1 MSVTHY
7 PEIHTAVV
15 HGFGVTGRAMAKALR
30 AHGVMVVAFDDSV
43 TDEMVSDAIRYDV
56 RLERNVDANKLRE
69 LLAVADVYL
78 PSPGVPE
85 THRAFSIA
93 AEMSVP
99 IESEFDLAA
108 RWDSRPI
115 VAVTGTDGKTTV
127 TTLIAAMLRES
138 GIDAVECGNL
148 ELPLV
153 EAINESRTQV
163 FVVEASSF
171 RLAST
176 RLFRPAVA
184 VWLNFAPD
192 HLDAHESMET
202 YEQAKARIWRDLD
215 GDYGVVVANA
225 DEPIVMRN
233 VPEGVPCVTF
243 GLSQAS
249 DARCEQGALVLA
261 DGTSLVDIDQ
271 LPRRFPHDLANAL
284 AASTAAQLVG
294 ATIEGMRTAL
304 RSFTGLPHRVQYVGT
319 LNGSK
324 WYDDSKATTP
334 HAVVSAVQSFSSV
347 ILLAGGRNKGLDL
360 RVLNEA
366 VPPVRAVVAIG
377 ESADEIAHAFAGHC
391 EVRLAKKSMAEAVR
405 IAAEL
410 ATAGDAVLLSPGC
423 ASFDWY
429 RSYAERGDDFV
440 ACAQQIDGF
449 SLGVIR

>member
-1 MSVTHY
+1 MSVAHY

-30 AHGVMVVAFDDSV
+30 AHGVMVVAFDDAV
-43 TDEMVSDAIRYDV
+43 TDEMISDAIRYDV

-78 PSPGVPE
+78 PSPGIPE

-99 IESEFDLAA
+99 IESEFDLAS
-108 RWDSRPI
+108 RWDDRPI

-215 GDYGVVVANA
+215 ADYGVVVANA

-233 VPEGVPCVTF
+233 IPAGVRCLTF
-243 GLSQAS
+243 GLREPS
-249 DARCEQGALVLA
+249 DARCEGDALVLA
-261 DGTSLVDIDQ
+261 DGTSLVAIDQ

-304 RSFTGLPHRVQYVGT
+304 RSFTGLPHRVQYVGS

-347 ILLAGGRNKGLDL
+347 VLLAGGRNKGLDL
-360 RVLNEA
+360 RELNQT

-377 ESADEIAHAFAGHC
+377 ESADEIAHAFAGRC
-391 EVRLAKKSMAEAVR
+391 EVRLAKSSMAEAVR

-410 ATAGDAVLLSPGC
+410 ANAGDAVLLSPGC

-429 RSYAERGDDFV
+429 SSYAERGDDFV

>member
-1 MSVTHY
+1 MSLATY

-15 HGFGVTGRAMAKALR
+15 HGFGITGRAMAKALR
-30 AHGVMVVAFDDSV
+30 AHGVMVVAFDDQV
-43 TDEMVSDAIRYDV
+43 TDEMVSDAIRFDV

-78 PSPGVPE
+78 PSPGIPE

-93 AEMSVP
+93 SDMGVP

-108 RWDSRPI
+108 RWDDRPI

-127 TTLIAAMLRES
+127 TTLIASMLRNS
-138 GIDAVECGNL
+138 GIEAVECGNL

-153 EAINESRTQV
+153 EAIEESRTQV

-192 HLDAHESMET
+192 HLDAHESMES

-215 GDYGVVVANA
+215 ADFGAIVANA
-225 DEPIVMRN
+225 DEPMVMRN
-233 VPEGVPCVTF
+233 VPPNVKCLTF
-243 GLSQAS
+243 GLDAPS
-249 DARCEQGALVLA
+249 DARVLNGALLLA
-261 DGTSLVDIDQ
+261 DGSKVAEIDQ

-294 ATIEGMRTAL
+294 ATIEGMQTAL
-304 RSFTGLPHRVQYVGT
+304 RSFTGLPHRVQYVGAC
-319 LNGSK
+319 NGTK

-334 HAVVSAVQSFSSV
+334 HAVVSAVRSFSSV
-347 ILLAGGRNKGLDL
+347 VLIAGGRNKGLDL
-360 RVLNEA
+360 RVLSET

-377 ESADEIAHAFAGHC
+377 ESADEIAQAFAGHC
-391 EVRLAKKSMAEAVR
+391 EVRVAKNSMADAVR
-405 IAAEL
+405 FAAEL
-410 ATAGDAVLLSPGC
+410 SQNGDAVLLSPGC

-429 RSYAERGDDFV
+429 RSYAERGNDFV
-440 ACAQQIDGF
+440 FCAQQLDGF
-449 SLGVIR
+449 SVGVIR